1 MLRSRIA
8 PPCSCI
14 LGYMTDSPPR
24 SGMIEAAEAV
34 RTSTHSSNG
43 PVGATGTLSTPVGS
57 DTGDVPPGRGVFKTF
72 YSLRFREFRFLWL
85 GMVFLMMGMQMQ
97 MIVRGYLTYEITSS
111 PFILG
116 LVNAGFAIPM
126 LSLALFGGAV
136 ADRMERKRVIQI
148 GQCMAVVLAL
158 FIGISIVTNTVTWMH
173 LLFVSMVQ
181 GAQFSFLMPAR
192 QALVPQLVGRENLT
206 NAMSLDA
213 AAMSITTLI
222 APAVGGVLYN
232 VIGPEGV
239 YFLVAGLGVMAV
251 VFTSMV
257 SARGGSANRP
267 TVPMASDIA
276 QGLRYVVNSPVVLIL
291 LVMGLATALLAMP
304 FRFLMPVFV
313 VDVYDRGP
321 ESLGLLVTIMGLGS
335 LVGALFIAN
344 LGRRRRGLLLLAG
357 SCISA
362 IALML
367 VAAIPIYYVA
377 AALMVLLG
385 LGDAGRRT
393 LNQAL
398 IMEEVDDEYRG
409 RVMSVFMMNFGLM
422 PLGVLPAG
430 ALAERFGGQ
439 FAVML
444 LGVLL
449 LFTTMAI
456 LVTQRRLRTLN

>member
-1 MLRSRIA
+1 MPDTPLRAGNVETARKDQ
-8 PPCSCI
+8 PPTNGTVAQKASES
-14 LGYMTDSPPR
+14 TTTEVASSDSP
-24 SGMIEAAEAV
+24 G
-34 RTSTHSSNG
+34 
-43 PVGATGTLSTPVGS
+43 
-57 DTGDVPPGRGVFKTF
+57 GRGISKTF

-158 FIGISIVTNTVTWMH
+158 FIGVSIVTDTVTWMH

-192 QALVPQLVGRENLT
+192 QALVPQLVGKDNLT

-213 AAMSITTLI
+213 AAMSMTTLI
-222 APAVGGVLYN
+222 APSVGGVLYS

-239 YFLVAGLGVMAV
+239 YFLIAGLGVIAV
-251 VFTSMV
+251 GFTSMV

-267 TVPMASDIA
+267 SVPMASDIA

-291 LVMGLATALLAMP
+291 LMMGLATALLAMP

-313 VDVYDRGP
+313 VDVYNRGP
-321 ESLGLLVTIMGLGS
+321 ESLGLLVTIMGVGS
-335 LVGALFIAN
+335 LVGALFIAT
-344 LGRRRRGLLLLAG
+344 LGKKKRGLLLLAG

-362 IALML
+362 FALML
-367 VAAIPIYYVA
+367 VAAIPIYYA
-377 AALMVLLG
+377 AAGLMVLLG

-449 LFTTMAI
+449 LLTTTAV
-456 LVTQRRLRTLN
+456 LLTQRRLRELN

>member
-1 MLRSRIA
+1 MPDTPLRSGRV
-8 PPCSCI
+8 
-14 LGYMTDSPPR
+14 
-24 SGMIEAAEAV
+24 EAAETA
-34 RTSTHSSNG
+34 RTT
-43 PVGATGTLSTPVGS
+43 TLSTNGPSAPTSAPSAPGDPAAN
-57 DTGDVPPGRGVFKTF
+57 DTPGGRGIFKTF

-116 LVNAGFAIPM
+116 LVNAGFALPM

-148 GQCMAVVLAL
+148 GQCMAVALAL
-158 FIGISIVTNTVTWMH
+158 FVGVSIVTNTVTWVH

-192 QALVPQLVGRENLT
+192 QALVPQLVGRSNLT

-213 AAMSITTLI
+213 AAMSMTTLI
-222 APAVGGVLYN
+222 APSVGGVLYN

-239 YFLVAGLGVMAV
+239 YFLVSGLCAV
-251 VFTSMV
+251 AMVFTSMV

-267 TVPMASDIA
+267 SVPMASDIS

-313 VDVYDRGP
+313 VDVYERGP
-321 ESLGLLVTIMGLGS
+321 ESLGLLVTIMGVGS
-335 LVGALFIAN
+335 LVGALFIASI
-344 LGRRRRGLLLLAG
+344 GRRRRGLLLLTG
-357 SCISA
+357 SCVSA

-367 VAAIPIYYVA
+367 VAAIPVYYTA
-377 AALMVLLG
+377 AGLMALLG

-430 ALAERFGGQ
+430 ALAEEFGGR

-449 LFTTMAI
+449 MLTTLAI
-456 LVTQRRLRTLN
+456 FVTQRRLRELD

>member
-1 MLRSRIA
+1 MPDTPLRAGNVETARKDQLHTNGTVATSASSTQTRETE
-8 PPCSCI
+8 SS
-14 LGYMTDSPPR
+14 DS
-24 SGMIEAAEAV
+24 
-34 RTSTHSSNG
+34 
-43 PVGATGTLSTPVGS
+43 
-57 DTGDVPPGRGVFKTF
+57 DGRKGIFKTF

-97 MIVRGYLTYEITSS
+97 MIVRGYLTYELTSS

-148 GQCMAVVLAL
+148 GQCTAVVLAL
-158 FIGISIVTNTVTWMH
+158 FVGISIVTDTITWIH

-192 QALVPQLVGRENLT
+192 QALVPQLVGRDNLT

-222 APAVGGVLYN
+222 APAVGGVLYT

-239 YFLVAGLGVMAV
+239 YFLVAGMGVLAV

-267 TVPMASDIA
+267 SVPMASDIA
-276 QGLRYVVNSPVVLIL
+276 QGLRYVVNSPIVLVL

-313 VDVYDRGP
+313 VDVYNRGP

-335 LVGALFIAN
+335 LVGALFIAT
-344 LGRRRRGLLLLAG
+344 LGKKNRGLLLLAG
-357 SCISA
+357 SFISA

-367 VAAIPIYYVA
+367 VAAIPIYYA
-377 AALMVLLG
+377 AAGLMVLMG

-439 FAVML
+439 FAIML

-449 LFTTMAI
+449 LLTTAAV
-456 LVTQRRLRTLN
+456 LLTQRRLRELN

>member
-1 MLRSRIA
+1 MPDTPVRAESIDAVREDPIPTNGTVAPSA
-8 PPCSCI
+8 PPSQSVE
-14 LGYMTDSPPR
+14 TDS
-24 SGMIEAAEAV
+24 
-34 RTSTHSSNG
+34 
-43 PVGATGTLSTPVGS
+43 S
-57 DTGDVPPGRGVFKTF
+57 DAPGGRRVSKTF

-158 FIGISIVTNTVTWMH
+158 FIGISIVTDTVTWMH

-192 QALVPQLVGRENLT
+192 QALVPQLVGRDNLT

-213 AAMSITTLI
+213 AAMSMTTLI
-222 APAVGGVLYN
+222 APSVGGVLYN

-239 YFLVAGLGVMAV
+239 YFLIAGLGVIAV
-251 VFTSMV
+251 FFTSMV

-267 TVPMASDIA
+267 SVPMASDIA

-291 LVMGLATALLAMP
+291 LMMGLATALLAMP

-313 VDVYDRGP
+313 VDVYNRGP
-321 ESLGLLVTIMGLGS
+321 ESLGLLVTIMGVGS
-335 LVGALFIAN
+335 LVGALFIAT
-344 LGRRRRGLLLLAG
+344 LGKKKRGLLLLTG

-367 VAAIPIYYVA
+367 VAAIPIYYA
-377 AALMVLLG
+377 AAGLMVLLG

-449 LFTTMAI
+449 LLTTAAV
-456 LVTQRRLRTLN
+456 LLTQRRLRELN

>member
-1 MLRSRIA
+1 MPDTPLRAGNIETARKDQLHTNGTVATSASSTQTRETE
-8 PPCSCI
+8 SS
-14 LGYMTDSPPR
+14 DS
-24 SGMIEAAEAV
+24 
-34 RTSTHSSNG
+34 
-43 PVGATGTLSTPVGS
+43 
-57 DTGDVPPGRGVFKTF
+57 DGRKGIFKTF

-97 MIVRGYLTYEITSS
+97 MIVRGYLTYELTSS

-158 FIGISIVTNTVTWMH
+158 FVGISIVTDTITWIH

-192 QALVPQLVGRENLT
+192 QALVPQLVGRDNLT

-222 APAVGGVLYN
+222 APAVGGVLYT

-239 YFLVAGLGVMAV
+239 YFLVAGLGVLAV

-267 TVPMASDIA
+267 SVPMASDIA
-276 QGLRYVVNSPVVLIL
+276 LGLRYVVNSPIVLVL

-313 VDVYDRGP
+313 VDVYNRGP

-335 LVGALFIAN
+335 LVGALFIAT
-344 LGRRRRGLLLLAG
+344 LGKKKRGLLLLVG
-357 SCISA
+357 SFISA

-367 VAAIPIYYVA
+367 VAAIPIYYA
-377 AALMVLLG
+377 AAGLMVLMG

-439 FAVML
+439 FAIML

-449 LFTTMAI
+449 LLTTAAV
-456 LVTQRRLRTLN
+456 LLTQRRLRELN

>member
-1 MLRSRIA
+1 MPDTPVRVERIDASREDPISTNGTVAPSA
-8 PPCSCI
+8 PPSQS
-14 LGYMTDSPPR
+14 LETDSTDAP
-24 SGMIEAAEAV
+24 SG
-34 RTSTHSSNG
+34 R
-43 PVGATGTLSTPVGS
+43 
-57 DTGDVPPGRGVFKTF
+57 RVFKTF

-158 FIGISIVTNTVTWMH
+158 FIGISIVTDTVTWMH

-192 QALVPQLVGRENLT
+192 QALVPQLVGRDNLT

-213 AAMSITTLI
+213 AAMSMTTLI
-222 APAVGGVLYN
+222 APSVGGVLYN

-239 YFLVAGLGVMAV
+239 YFLIAGLGVIAV
-251 VFTSMV
+251 GFTSMV

-267 TVPMASDIA
+267 SVPMASDIA

-291 LVMGLATALLAMP
+291 LMMGLATALLAMP

-313 VDVYDRGP
+313 VDVYNRGP
-321 ESLGLLVTIMGLGS
+321 ESLGLLVTIMGVGS
-335 LVGALFIAN
+335 LVGALFIAT
-344 LGRRRRGLLLLAG
+344 LGRKKRGLLLLTG

-367 VAAIPIYYVA
+367 VAAIPIYYA
-377 AALMVLLG
+377 AAGLMVLLG

-430 ALAERFGGQ
+430 ALAERFCGQ

-449 LFTTMAI
+449 LLTTVAV
-456 LVTQRRLRTLN
+456 LLTQRRLRELN

>member
-1 MLRSRIA
+1 MPDTPVRAESIDAAREDPIPTNGTVAPSA
-8 PPCSCI
+8 PPSQSVE
-14 LGYMTDSPPR
+14 TDS
-24 SGMIEAAEAV
+24 
-34 RTSTHSSNG
+34 
-43 PVGATGTLSTPVGS
+43 S
-57 DTGDVPPGRGVFKTF
+57 DAPGGRRVFKTF

-158 FIGISIVTNTVTWMH
+158 FIGISIVTDTVTWMH

-192 QALVPQLVGRENLT
+192 QALVPQLVGRDNLT

-213 AAMSITTLI
+213 AAMSMTTLI
-222 APAVGGVLYN
+222 APSVGGVLYN

-239 YFLVAGLGVMAV
+239 YFLIAGLGVIAV
-251 VFTSMV
+251 FFTSMV

-267 TVPMASDIA
+267 SVPMASDIA

-291 LVMGLATALLAMP
+291 LMMGLATALLAMP

-313 VDVYDRGP
+313 VDVYNRGP
-321 ESLGLLVTIMGLGS
+321 ESLGLLVTIMGVGS
-335 LVGALFIAN
+335 LVGALFIAT
-344 LGRRRRGLLLLAG
+344 LGKKKRGLLLLTG

-367 VAAIPIYYVA
+367 VAAIPIYYA
-377 AALMVLLG
+377 AAGLMVLLG

-449 LFTTMAI
+449 LLTTAAV
-456 LVTQRRLRTLN
+456 LLTQRRLRELN